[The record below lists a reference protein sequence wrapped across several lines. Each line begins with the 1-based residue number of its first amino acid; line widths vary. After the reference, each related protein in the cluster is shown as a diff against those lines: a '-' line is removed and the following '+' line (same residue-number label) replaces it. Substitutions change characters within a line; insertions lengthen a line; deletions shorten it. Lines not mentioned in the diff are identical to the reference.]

1 MKRARNFL
9 FAILFTTFG
18 SSTVLAVVIAMNE
31 FAEAPPKND
40 VGEATAIEMA
50 PTPKPKP
57 KQHVS
62 KPKPKPR
69 KAKPAPPAP
78 SLAAIAGGLSGIAVN
93 IPSLD
98 VASLGGGTNE
108 LLDTDEEVTHTG
120 ETVDDPPKPRG
131 RRAPEYPSRLRE
143 KGVEG
148 YVVLSI
154 VVTKA
159 GDVEDAK
166 VLESK
171 PPGAFDDVALEN
183 IRSWQFDPA
192 QYQGQPVRVRVRQK
206 IQFDL
211 RRT

>member
-1 MKRARNFL
+1 MKRAKHFI
-9 FAILFTTFG
+9 FAFLFTTFG

-31 FAEAPPKND
+31 YAEAPPKKE
-40 VGEATAIEMA
+40 VGEATAIAMA

-57 KQHVS
+57 QQAVER
-62 KPKPKPR
+62 PKPKPR
-69 KAKPAPPAP
+69 AKKPAPPAP
-78 SLAAIAGGLSGIAVN
+78 SLAAIAGGLSGIAVD
-93 IPSLD
+93 IPALD
-98 VASLGGGTNE
+98 VASLGGNTNE
-108 LLDTDEEVTHTG
+108 LLETDEEVTHTG
-120 ETVDDPPKPRG
+120 ETVDAPPKPRG
-131 RRAPEYPSRLRE
+131 RRPPEYPNRLRE
-143 KGVEG
+143 KGIEG

-171 PPGAFDDVALEN
+171 PPGAFDEVALEN

-192 QYQGQPVRVRVRQK
+192 EYQGQAVRVRVRQK
-206 IQFDL
+206 ISFDL